1 MSTGPINTTPVDIA
15 HHFADLPDP
24 RHPAYRDHH
33 LLGDVLVIA
42 LAAVISG
49 ADSWDDIAEFG
60 RSKEDWL
67 RSLGLKLPNGTPSHD
82 TFNRIFSAL
91 QPEAFRRCFEGWI
104 GAVCQSLDLVHVP
117 IDGKS
122 LRGTRGPAGTC
133 LHLVSAFSAQHR
145 LTLAQ
150 VAVDG
155 KSNEITAIPQLLQTL
170 ELRGALVSIDAMGCQ
185 KAIARQI
192 RDAKADYLLG
202 LKENQPTLYEDVEAC
217 FLEAFEAEF
226 AGLKH
231 DQYATKEVSH
241 GRHEERICTV
251 LYEPQG
257 LRTQEEWVDLKSV
270 IQVIRFRRQ
279 EEKQTEEI
287 SYYVSSSTASAQVLA
302 QSIRAHWGIENGL
315 HWCLDVLFAED
326 RCRTRQENAAQ
337 NLAWLR
343 KMVLSLF
350 RQDTGK
356 GSVPTRRMRAA
367 LNDDYRLQ
375 ILNLLL

>member
-1 MSTGPINTTPVDIA
+1 MSATPTTAAPLDIA

-24 RHPAYRDHH
+24 RHPDYQDYH
-33 LLGDVLVIA
+33 LLGDILVIG
-42 LAAVISG
+42 LSAVISG
-49 ADSWDDIAEFG
+49 ADSWDGIAQFG
-60 RSKEDWL
+60 RSKEQWL
-67 RSLGLKLPNGTPSHD
+67 RSLGLKLPNGVPSHD
-82 TFNRIFSAL
+82 TFNRVFSAL
-91 QPEAFRRCFEGWI
+91 DPDAFRRCFDGWI
-104 GAVCQSLDLVHVP
+104 GAVCGSLDLVHVP

-122 LRGTRGPAGTC
+122 LRGTRGPEGTC
-133 LHLVSAFSAQHR
+133 LHLVSAWSAQHR

-150 VAVDG
+150 VAVEG
-155 KSNEITAIPQLLQTL
+155 KSNEITAIPQLLAAL

-192 RDAKADYLLG
+192 RDAEADYLLG
-202 LKENQPTLYEDVEAC
+202 LKDNQPKLYQDAQAC
-217 FLEAFEAEF
+217 FLRAFEAEF
-226 AGLKH
+226 QGLKH

-251 LYEPQG
+251 LYEPVG
-257 LRTQEEWVDLKSV
+257 LRTKEEWADLKSV
-270 IQVIRFRRQ
+270 VQVVRMRRQ
-279 EEKQTEEI
+279 GEKQTEEI
-287 SYYVSSSTASAQVLA
+287 SYYVSSSTASARVLA
-302 QSIRAHWGIENGL
+302 EAVRAHWGIENGL

-350 RQDTGK
+350 RQDNSK
-356 GSVPTRRMRAA
+356 GSVPNKRLRAA
-367 LNDDYRLQ
+367 LDDDYRLQ